1 MEQRE
6 SLKRQIDLL
15 QNLIDKH
22 KSVHGNMPRHPV
34 VSTSSRGRSQLTSV
48 INPHTSYALPS
59 HGSWRKW
66 NSLKNNPVSNSVSYV
81 SNCTSEH
88 HSNIQVSTQNASI
101 PSHTD
106 EKSGTAKFPPLS
118 SEIIQLKEE
127 GQTESAS
134 AEIGNVAT
142 ETIDTC
148 KKVVA
153 VPQSDLR
160 IQSTQHQR
168 VEETVLLPVGKA
180 RGPFESHFSAKASAL
195 TRVSV
200 MSHFQN
206 QHYLKTKINKI
217 KTQCPDYKKQMALD
231 VRSSPR
237 SSPSQVLQ
245 QPSKDLPLSQS
256 SHAIGRV
263 SFKKKSKFTWVKNR
277 IFEEMEPKPYDLA
290 TSSTNEVTSIL
301 DAKAGVL
308 NSSSLSSPVSKRTPA
323 KKSRKLSPVITGARA
338 SNYKWVSSSAGVQ
351 ARTFRK
357 SPSAKPLT
365 NTQKA
370 LEKGDVTKKLK
381 SSSFS
386 CTKLKRGYAT
396 SPTSSSFSR
405 YRWKAGCPKYSVV
418 ETAGEAGAHCEST
431 FVWTAEKNRG
441 KKGIVFSALPAIQ
454 SSPNSFKLHSRM
466 KIIRKSANS
475 GSRSMKGGL
484 SPAAKHSTRSPIHS
498 QMRTPIGAQRT
509 HTRELVA
516 FGRHKLRRLSPT
528 SSRTSPA
535 FSSHYTPP
543 SQRMYRPQYKM
554 VNHPGSS
561 AAYTLPYH
569 PTLTWRAKKIQS
581 ARSFLQSRQRS
592 SLNRYTATTHHWKE
606 SGMCWI
612 RGNLYQVSANKLSR
626 TVSHNIQTGKGSNFN
641 QGSAVNSATN
651 RPYSP
656 RHFASRAVQ
665 RSLAII
671 RQARQKKQRQYCMY
685 YNRFGKCNHGSS
697 CPYIHDPDKVAVC
710 TRFLRGTCKQPD
722 AACPFSH
729 KVVKEKMPVC
739 SYFLKGICNNS
750 SCPYSHVYV
759 SHKAKVCEDFVKG
772 FCPEGEK
779 CKKKHTLVCPE
790 FSKTGSCPFGARC
803 KLQHRQRAK
812 RCASTFVSVCNVE
825 PSKRPHPSVVI
836 PKGSLETPGTP
847 SIRSLPSFISLS
859 NSPEEPDAPDP
870 QLAKTTPSK
879 EKKLQIKPRL

>member
-466 KIIRKSANS
+466 KIIRKSAN
-475 GSRSMKGGL
+475 
-484 SPAAKHSTRSPIHS
+484 
-498 QMRTPIGAQRT
+498 
-509 HTRELVA
+509 
-516 FGRHKLRRLSPT
+516 
-528 SSRTSPA
+528 
-535 FSSHYTPP
+535 
-543 SQRMYRPQYKM
+543 
-554 VNHPGSS
+554 
-561 AAYTLPYH
+561 
-569 PTLTWRAKKIQS
+569 
-581 ARSFLQSRQRS
+581 RSFLQSRQRS

-879 EKKLQIKPRL
+879 GKKTADKTSIIGPQRQADQLW